1 MQSRAISFHLK
12 NKRNAGAVIVVTNN
26 NSNSSP
32 MSNKSTADNLLSS
45 QKVDDISENSEED
58 GNTIKKSVKFQP
70 KPNSAGPGQLQTK
83 LKSILFGFC

>member
-1 MQSRAISFHLK
+1 MHKI
-12 NKRNAGAVIVVTNN
+12 
-26 NSNSSP
+26 SP

-83 LKSILFGFC
+83 LKSILFGGAKAKQQQVEGGEEAN